1 MATHAHPLLGWS
13 SEAVVLD
20 CDGTLMDSERHW
32 QVARNRAFREFGL
45 TPPPGFADRA
55 KGVYYADCGRLMAEE
70 THEPEL
76 ADDLARCLLEHFLS
90 LVADDPATMPG
101 AVEFVRLLAG
111 RLPLAVASNCPREVV
126 QESLSR
132 AGLLRHFAH
141 VVVPTQVP
149 GSSVLRA
156 APDGGLRPPP
166 GPPTPAPGRT
176 VHANGRP
183 AAAPRRPVGQRT
195 ALAGATGLGAAAGA
209 GRRTP
214 RRREPRP
221 RLRARGVSS
230 TGVAEPDGVCPTPGP
245 AAVPQVALRYG
256 VTSSTDPAAE
266 AKKRATATAPG
277 SGTPAARA
285 PT

>member
-70 THEPEL
+70 THKPEL

-101 AVEFVRLLAG
+101 AVEFVRILAG

-126 QESLSR
+126 EESLSR

-156 APDGGLRPPP
+156 VPDGSDPAVPEAVRPKPWPDVYATAARLCGTEPERALAVEDSLTGIEAARRAGLRVLGV
-166 GPPTPAPGRT
+166 GP
-176 VHANGRP
+176 RP
-183 AAAPRRPVGQRT
+183 SREDASRADLWVT
-195 ALAGATGLGAAAGA
+195 ALHSPELLAWARQQG
-209 GRRTP
+209 P
-214 RRREPRP
+214 RQ
-221 RLRARGVSS
+221 
-230 TGVAEPDGVCPTPGP
+230 T
-245 AAVPQVALRYG
+245 
-256 VTSSTDPAAE
+256 
-266 AKKRATATAPG
+266 
-277 SGTPAARA
+277 GTP
-285 PT
+285 TT